1 MYYMSIQMNLDL
13 NIDNYNLNELL
24 ELFKLRHDFS
34 SYEFKEAK
42 KIVLTIHPDKSGLPS
57 EYFIFFSK
65 AYKLLYKVH
74 EFKHKKTNL
83 ETEKNIILD
92 KKSLINR
99 ENKEKK
105 ESAEQ
110 KLVNELSKSKNF
122 NKKFNE
128 LFEKNY
134 ISQENDEG
142 YGNWLGE
149 NSDVSDAEAFKQGN
163 EKFKELK
170 SKSRA
175 LAVREEPEGIGCSL
189 GSSLVSDGTRYG
201 DGDLRVV
208 YEQETVMSVDE
219 SDMEKNRV
227 KNLEELRRT
236 RGAAI
241 TPLSREQA
249 QERLNKNTRNDE
261 IRATE
266 RAVRLVEQEEK
277 YEKQTNTFWAALK
290 QLSNK

>member
-1 MYYMSIQMNLDL
+1 MDIDL

-24 ELFKLRHDFS
+24 DLFKLRHDFS

-42 KIVLTIHPDKSGLPS
+42 KIVLAIHPDKSKLPS

-65 AYKLLYKVH
+65 AYKLLYKVY
-74 EFKHKKTNL
+74 EFKHKKTDL
-83 ETEKNIILD
+83 ETEKSIISD
-92 KKSLINR
+92 KTSIRNR

-105 ESAEQ
+105 DSAEQ

-134 ISQENDEG
+134 ISQDTADG
-142 YGNWLGE
+142 YGSWLSE
-149 NSDVSDAEAFKQGN
+149 NNDISDTEAFKQGN

-175 LAVREEPEGIGCSL
+175 LAIREEPEGIGCSL

-201 DGDLRVV
+201 GGDLRLV
-208 YEQETVMSVDE
+208 YEQETVMGVDE
-219 SDMEKNRV
+219 SDMDRDRV
-227 KNLEELRRT
+227 NNLEELRRA

-249 QERLNKNTRNDE
+249 QERLNRNTRNDE

-290 QLSNK
+290 QLSNN